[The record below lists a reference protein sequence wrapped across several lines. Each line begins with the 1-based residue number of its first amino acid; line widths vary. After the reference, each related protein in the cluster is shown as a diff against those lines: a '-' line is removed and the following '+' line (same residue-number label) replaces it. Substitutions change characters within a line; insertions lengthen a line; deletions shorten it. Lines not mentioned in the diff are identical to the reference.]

1 MTHTTLAPWMQRLG
15 LRHPIIQAPMT
26 GTATPQLA
34 AAVSNAGALG
44 SIGLGAYSLE
54 KSKTDIEHTQSLTSG
69 PFNVNLFY
77 HQHPQ
82 ADAQR
87 EQAWLEYLAPEFARF
102 GATAPARLQAVYP
115 SALGNTALQQLILA
129 QRPAVVSF
137 HFGLPEP
144 DFLAALKA
152 YGCITLACATDL
164 DEALAIEQAGIDVVI
179 AQGQGAQ
186 HLVAGGVEHAPVA
199 AGGIMD
205 GAGIA
210 AVLQLGACAAQMGT
224 AFVPCPES
232 NANAAYRQAL
242 LNKEHARTAVTSAIS
257 GRPARGLVNRLHALG
272 AAYPGSLPAYPQVYD
287 AGKALH
293 QAASAQGCT
302 DFAPFWAGQG
312 VALARALPAAQ
323 LVQVLAAEL
332 AQAQPRGG

>member
-1 MTHTTLAPWMQRLG
+1 M
-15 LRHPIIQAPMT
+15 
-26 GTATPQLA
+26 
-34 AAVSNAGALG
+34 
-44 SIGLGAYSLE
+44 
-54 KSKTDIEHTQSLTSG
+54 
-69 PFNVNLFY
+69 
-77 HQHPQ
+77 
-82 ADAQR
+82 
-87 EQAWLEYLAPEFARF
+87 
-102 GATAPARLQAVYP
+102 
-115 SALGNTALQQLILA
+115 A

-179 AQGQGAQ
+179 AQG
-186 HLVAGGVEHAPVA
+186 VEAGGHRGVFDPARDQMLGTLALVQLLVQRTRLPVVA

-332 AQAQPRGG
+332 AQAQLRGG

>member
-1 MTHTTLAPWMQRLG
+1 LALVQLLVQR
-15 LRHPIIQAPMT
+15 T
-26 GTATPQLA
+26 
-34 AAVSNAGALG
+34 
-44 SIGLGAYSLE
+44 
-54 KSKTDIEHTQSLTSG
+54 
-69 PFNVNLFY
+69 
-77 HQHPQ
+77 
-82 ADAQR
+82 
-87 EQAWLEYLAPEFARF
+87 
-102 GATAPARLQAVYP
+102 RLPV
-115 SALGNTALQQLILA
+115 
-129 QRPAVVSF
+129 
-137 HFGLPEP
+137 
-144 DFLAALKA
+144 
-152 YGCITLACATDL
+152 
-164 DEALAIEQAGIDVVI
+164 
-179 AQGQGAQ
+179 
-186 HLVAGGVEHAPVA
+186 VA

-332 AQAQPRGG
+332 AQA

>member
-1 MTHTTLAPWMQRLG
+1 MHAMEILRQTLTRSGCVLHKRRLHG
-15 LRHPIIQAPMT
+15 L
-26 GTATPQLA
+26 
-34 AAVSNAGALG
+34 
-44 SIGLGAYSLE
+44 
-54 KSKTDIEHTQSLTSG
+54 
-69 PFNVNLFY
+69 
-77 HQHPQ
+77 
-82 ADAQR
+82 
-87 EQAWLEYLAPEFARF
+87 
-102 GATAPARLQAVYP
+102 LQAVQAALAAR
-115 SALGNTALQQLILA
+115 SHTLSNLARALTGHTSVRHRVKCMDRLLGNTALQQLILA

-179 AQGQGAQ
+179 AQG
-186 HLVAGGVEHAPVA
+186 VEAGGHRGVFDPARDQMLGTLALVQLLVQRTRLPVVA

-242 LNKEHARTAVTSAIS
+242 LNKEHTRTAVTSAIS